1 MRTTILMILLMAF
14 ISGIFPEKAAAQD
27 DGFKI
32 VLRDVFYGALVGAL
46 VGGALL
52 AFREDPKDDLDLII
66 RGAAIGVFA
75 GVAFG
80 LYQATQSVAELE
92 GGIVTVGL
100 PTPLITVDSGPLNLN
115 SIGMG
120 ASLFTWRY

>member
-1 MRTTILMILLMAF
+1 MRKAILIVILVGFL
-14 ISGIFPEKAAAQD
+14 SGIQSATAIAQD

-32 VLRDVFYGALVGAL
+32 VLRDGIYGGLVGAL

-52 AFREDPKDDLDLII
+52 AFREDPGDDLALIA
-66 RGAAIGVFA
+66 RGAAVGVFA

-80 LYQATQSVAELE
+80 VYQTTQSVAELE
-92 GGIVTVGL
+92 DGIVTVGL
-100 PTPLITVDSGPLNLN
+100 PTPLITADSEPLNPN
-115 SIGMG
+115 RIGIG

>member
-1 MRTTILMILLMAF
+1 MRTTILMILLIAF
-14 ISGIFPEKAAAQD
+14 INGIFPEEAAARD

-32 VLRDVFYGALVGAL
+32 VLRDVIYGALVGAL

-52 AFREDPKDDLDLII
+52 AFRENPEDDLDLIVK
-66 RGAAIGVFA
+66 GAAVGVFA

-80 LYQATQSVAELE
+80 IYQATQSVAELE